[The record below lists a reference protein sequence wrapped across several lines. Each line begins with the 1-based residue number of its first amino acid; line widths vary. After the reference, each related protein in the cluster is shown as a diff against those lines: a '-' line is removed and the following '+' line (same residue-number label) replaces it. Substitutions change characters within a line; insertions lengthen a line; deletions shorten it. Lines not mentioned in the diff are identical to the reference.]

1 MKNQLVFCDIETT
14 GLSWRDSNAIE
25 IAYMTEDMLIPEV
38 VIPYALTPGWPGFPS
53 GFPWGNADLKAM
65 EVNHFYERY
74 PSGVEY
80 SGEHAVAKMIEV
92 MTGSTLVGANV
103 RFDARF
109 IEKLIGEEVWHHR
122 LFDLQAYAA
131 GVFGWDRPRSW
142 SDICKHIEYLEPGFM
157 TSPDHT
163 AAADTLSVKQ
173 AYLWMWSHKA

>member
-14 GLSWRDSNAIE
+14 GLSWRSSNAIE

-38 VIPYALTPGWPGFPS
+38 VIPYTLNRNAPGFPWDIS
-53 GFPWGNADLKAM
+53 DPKAM
-65 EVNHFYERY
+65 EINHFYERY
-74 PSGVEY
+74 PNGVEY
-80 SGEHAVAKMIEV
+80 TGDLSISNMIEV
-92 MTGSTLVGANV
+92 MTDSTLVGANV

-131 GVFGWDRPRSW
+131 GVFGWDRPCAW
-142 SDICKHIEYLEPGFM
+142 SDICKHIKYLEPGFM